1 MGDSIKYIDDITNKY
16 TIEYLKGRY
25 IAPSIDLL
33 KDYSPDDIFTNEER
47 VRKLGKKLQSTCDTF
62 GVNAKVVGY
71 NASTL
76 AITFKI
82 RLESGVKAKAIHD
95 LKKEFEYE
103 LASVVE
109 TGYLQEGSNMMKV
122 SIKNLNR
129 SLIGVK
135 DVISSKAF
143 LESASPL
150 TVAAGMNVEGGP
162 LVFDLAE
169 TPHLLIAG
177 TTGSGKS
184 VFIDDILLSI
194 IYKSS
199 PDDVRFLL
207 IDPKIVELQPY
218 NGLPH
223 LLDPVISDPDESLRH
238 LFWIEEEL
246 NCRFEAFAQN
256 GVKTIDAFNEK
267 MIEQKKRKL
276 PRLLVVIDEFS
287 DMITKSPQFTNE
299 VIDRLASMGRATG
312 IHLILATQL
321 PTSKI
326 VTPQIKSNLPCRA
339 SFTVIDGRESRTI
352 LNKMGAERLLGNGDM
367 IFSKSETGAV
377 HAQAAYVSDEEL
389 KNVVRFIV
397 TNNCK

>member
-1 MGDSIKYIDDITNKY
+1 MEDNNHKITDITEKY
-16 TIEYLKGRY
+16 AIDYLKGEY
-25 IAPSIDLL
+25 IAPPIDLL
-33 KDYSPDDIFTNEER
+33 KDYSPDEIFTNEER
-47 VRKLGKKLQSTCDTF
+47 VRKLGKKLQSTCDAF
-62 GVNAKVVGY
+62 KVGAKVVGY

-76 AITFKI
+76 SITFKL
-82 RLESGVKAKAIHD
+82 RLEQGVKAKAIHD

-109 TGYLQEGSNMMKV
+109 TGYLQEGSNMLRV

-129 SLIGVK
+129 SLIGIK
-135 DVISSKAF
+135 DVIRSNAF
-143 LESASPL
+143 LESTSPL

-162 LVFDLAE
+162 LVFDIAE

-246 NCRFEAFAQN
+246 NRRFEAFAKA
-256 GVKTIDAFNEK
+256 GVKTIDAFNEVLK
-267 MIEQKKRKL
+267 RENKRKL
-276 PRLLVVIDEFS
+276 PRILVVIDEYS
-287 DMITKSPQFTNE
+287 DMITNSPQFTNE

-312 IHLILATQL
+312 VHLILATQL

-352 LNKMGAERLLGNGDM
+352 LDKIGAERLLGNGDM
-367 IFSKSETGAV
+367 IFSQSETGAV
-377 HAQAAYVSDEEL
+377 HAQAAYISDEEL
-389 KNVVRFIV
+389 KNVVRFV
-397 TNNCK
+397 VSNNCK